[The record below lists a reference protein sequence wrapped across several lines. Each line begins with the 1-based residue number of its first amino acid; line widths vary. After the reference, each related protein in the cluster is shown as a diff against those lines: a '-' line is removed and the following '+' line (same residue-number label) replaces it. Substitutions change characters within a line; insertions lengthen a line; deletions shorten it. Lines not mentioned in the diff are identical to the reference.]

1 MSGNRAGDGGSADP
15 GPRHLPASEYRR
27 RRTVWESVLG
37 FLAVFDVLALIQ
49 AVWNL
54 TGDAAVWPSLV
65 LLVFLLLTWGA
76 WRQWNRYRD

>member
-1 MSGNRAGDGGSADP
+1 
-15 GPRHLPASEYRR
+15 
-27 RRTVWESVLG
+27 VLG

-65 LLVFLLLTWGA
+65 LLVCLLLTWGA